1 MGSPAPHDEVSIPQ
15 GAQCGPLGPPQQQP
29 GRRRPSAPS
38 QAGQGHFHCGFR
50 NHQADQQVWTLPY
63 FHVLSFYT
71 YELLFRGAFG
81 RVYLA
86 RKRATGDLYAIKV
99 LKKLDMI
106 RKNMVDHVIAER
118 NILASVQ
125 V

>member
-1 MGSPAPHDEVSIPQ
+1 M
-15 GAQCGPLGPPQQQP
+15 C
-29 GRRRPSAPS
+29 
-38 QAGQGHFHCGFR
+38 
-50 NHQADQQVWTLPY
+50 
-63 FHVLSFYT
+63 
-71 YELLFRGAFG
+71 RGAFG

-99 LKKLDMI
+99 LKKLDMV

-125 V
+125 VSTFTRKKKRETQSK

>member
-1 MGSPAPHDEVSIPQ
+1 MQPTEVSN
-15 GAQCGPLGPPQQQP
+15 PLY
-29 GRRRPSAPS
+29 S
-38 QAGQGHFHCGFR
+38 
-50 NHQADQQVWTLPY
+50 
-63 FHVLSFYT
+63 
-71 YELLFRGAFG
+71 GAFG

-99 LKKLDMI
+99 LKKLDMV

-125 V
+125 VFCE